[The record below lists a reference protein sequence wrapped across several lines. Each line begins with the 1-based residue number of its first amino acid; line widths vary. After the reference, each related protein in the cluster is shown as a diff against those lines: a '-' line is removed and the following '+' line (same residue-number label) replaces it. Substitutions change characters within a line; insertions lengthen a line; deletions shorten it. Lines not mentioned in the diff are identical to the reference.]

1 MNNDFKI
8 KIEEITRQLP
18 AVLRRIP
25 GIVKIEGLQF
35 IHDNFQKEGFQGG
48 KGGLKKWPK
57 RKETKY
63 TKKKNKGRSLLI
75 DSGAL
80 RRSWDQET
88 TEGPDRVSFTSSLPY
103 AEPHNEG
110 SRAGR
115 GSGFN
120 MPERRM
126 IGESQALDGMVEAKL
141 NKLMDNL
148 LK

>member
-8 KIEEITRQLP
+8 KIEQITRGLP
-18 AVLRRIP
+18 AIMRRIP

-35 IHDNFQKEGFQGG
+35 IHENFQKEGFRDG
-48 KGGLKKWPK
+48 KGGIKKWPK

-63 TKKKNKGRSLLI
+63 TAKKNKGRNLLV
-75 DSGAL
+75 DSSAL

-88 TEGPDRVSFTSSLPY
+88 TEAPDRVSFTSSLPY

-120 MPERRM
+120 MPERKM
-126 IGESQALDGMVEAKL
+126 IGESKTLDAMVEVKL